1 MPQQLN
7 KNNKLL
13 RVLNILLKLYCNI
26 QTFRPSV
33 NRPIKLMRQA
43 LYPISVLL

>member
-13 RVLNILLKLYCNI
+13 RVFNILLKLYCNI
-26 QTFRPSV
+26 QTFRP